1 MRNNKVFENISENAG
16 RLLFNTKMR
25 ALVWLKSSLYG
36 SMINTEG
43 WWSKPFDESQRD
55 QHFVPLIRSIRS
67 ALFFG
72 PTRVLGRDLA
82 ELIAARTILELSVTA
97 RPSEGW
103 SLLLDID
110 KATRLIRRICFRY
123 LDRDD
128 NATASLLAME
138 GLLELNCFR
147 HGGKKDSGVECYGF
161 QRCISTLAYNT

>member
-55 QHFVPLIRSIRS
+55 QHFVPLIRSI
-67 ALFFG
+67 
-72 PTRVLGRDLA
+72 
-82 ELIAARTILELSVTA
+82 